1 MIENQKNVRLST
13 VDAAPEKSFETW
25 DYKAGTQ
32 LVPTHTAA
40 KMLLRTKGTLLNW
53 ACHNNGLIKP
63 IRVGRRLGWPL
74 SEIEAILAEKSEVV
88 K

>member
-1 MIENQKNVRLST
+1 
-13 VDAAPEKSFETW
+13 
-25 DYKAGTQ
+25 
-32 LVPTHTAA
+32 
-40 KMLLRTKGTLLNW
+40 MLLRSKGTLLNW

-74 SEIEAILAEKSEVV
+74 SEIEAILAGKSEVA